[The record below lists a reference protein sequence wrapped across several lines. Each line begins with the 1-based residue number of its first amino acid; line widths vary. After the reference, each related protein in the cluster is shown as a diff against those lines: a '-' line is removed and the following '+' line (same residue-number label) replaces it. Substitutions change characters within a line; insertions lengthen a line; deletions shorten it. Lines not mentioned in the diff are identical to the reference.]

1 MFVCLCN
8 RVTDSQIV
16 KAIQDGSD
24 SLKKIRCCTGAMTQC
39 GKCAMMCKEILA
51 STNVNDNAEDLST
64 IPS

>member
-8 RVTDSQIV
+8 RVTDSQII
-16 KAIQDGSD
+16 KAIQEGCD

-39 GKCAMMCKEILA
+39 GKCGTMCKEILA
-51 STNVNDNAEDLST
+51 STTIRDTAVFLSA